1 MPSPSPMRSRRPS
14 PASSL
19 PSLSLEGEKDGDG
32 MTDTRIEDV
41 WEDEIPDVQL
51 ATVLLPIRRDGA

>member
-1 MPSPSPMRSRRPS
+1 MRSRRPS

-19 PSLSLEGEKDGDG
+19 PSLSLEGEKGGDG